1 MAEWQ
6 NGGMAE
12 WQNGGMAEWY
22 FTTYLIYPAIFM
34 VHANNTNDAN
44 DANNT
49 NNTNGFI
56 SFRCTDVLFI
66 VYQ

>member
-6 NGGMAE
+6 KGE
-12 WQNGGMAEWY
+12 MAEWY

-34 VHANNTNDAN
+34 VHANNAN

-49 NNTNGFI
+49 DDTNNTD
-56 SFRCTDVLFI
+56 SF
-66 VYQ
+66 